1 MKDKFVF
8 ATERYGCQPG
18 FSGII
23 IGGDVSVFNRPQAG
37 LTASV
42 KIASFINFG
51 NQSEEK
57 QYSVNY

>member
-8 ATERYGCQPG
+8 ATERYGCQSG

-23 IGGDVSVFNRPQAG
+23 TGATISLFDRSPTG
-37 LTASV
+37 LTAPV

-57 QYSVNY
+57 QYSVN